1 MTLKFNPLFTLLTF
15 ALLLIE
21 IAIAYFLKDGFIR
34 FTVGDFLASI
44 LVYCAIKSV
53 IKTTAIQI
61 AITALIISFTIEFA
75 QLINLLDLL
84 NLRTNKLASIIL
96 GSHFSI
102 EDLIAYALGIITIYF
117 IDITYLSNENH

>member
-15 ALLLIE
+15 TLLVIE

-44 LVYCAIKSV
+44 LVYCAIKS
-53 IKTTAIQI
+53 IFKMKAIQI

-117 IDITYLSNENH
+117 IDITYISNENH

>member
-61 AITALIISFTIEFA
+61 ALTALIISFTIEFA

>member
-1 MTLKFNPLFTLLTF
+1 MALKFNRLFS
-15 ALLLIE
+15 ALSIILLITE

-61 AITALIISFTIEFA
+61 ALTALIISFTIEFA

-84 NLRTNKLASIIL
+84 NLRAKCNYT
-96 GSHFSI
+96 
-102 EDLIAYALGIITIYF
+102 
-117 IDITYLSNENH
+117 

>member
-15 ALLLIE
+15 TLLIIE

-44 LVYCAIKSV
+44 LVYCAIKS
-53 IKTTAIQI
+53 IFKMKAIQI

-75 QLINLLDLL
+75 QLINLLDFL

-117 IDITYLSNENH
+117 IDITYISNENH

>member
-1 MTLKFNPLFTLLTF
+1 MKFKLNKKYLIASLILFVIE
-15 ALLLIE
+15 AL
-21 IAIAYFLKDGFIR
+21 IAIFLKDGFIR
-34 FTVGDFLASI
+34 FTAGDFLASI
-44 LVYCAIKSV
+44 LVYCAIKS
-53 IKTTAIQI
+53 IFKMKAIQI

-75 QLINLLDLL
+75 QLINLLDFL

>member
-53 IKTTAIQI
+53 IKMKAIQI
-61 AITALIISFTIEFA
+61 ALTALIISFTIEFA